1 MVPVAVLWS
10 LLALGAE
17 PGRSYQEI
25 KTEFRAALR
34 REASAQTFAE
44 RSAAIC
50 ELARMHREIV
60 ADARFPRDAALQD
73 YRREIAVR
81 LFSVQNELQRQL
93 RRERTTKG
101 TGPATAPVAGQDE
114 LIDAQSLAL
123 ASQLTLAGYCQGGP
137 IQLAAASSAPPPRG
151 GDMVADNGRGLVELI
166 QRTIRPEH
174 WDVNGGPGTIVYFAP
189 LRCLVVRASGEIHE
203 GVGGLIDGLRAAGP

>member
-1 MVPVAVLWS
+1 MVHVAVVWS
-10 LLALGAE
+10 LLALGAD
-17 PGRSYQEI
+17 PGRSYLDI

-34 REASAQTFAE
+34 REAAAQTFAE
-44 RSAAIC
+44 RSAAVC
-50 ELARMHREIV
+50 DLARIHREIV
-60 ADARFPRDAALQD
+60 ADERFPRDAALQD

-81 LFSVQNELQRQL
+81 LFSVQNDLQRQL
-93 RRERTTKG
+93 RRDRAKRG
-101 TGPATAPVAGQDE
+101 VGPASIPAAGPTD

-123 ASQLTLAGYCQGGP
+123 ANQLALAGYLQGGP
-137 IQLAAASSAPPPRG
+137 VQLAATGSAPPPRG
-151 GDMVADNGRGLVELI
+151 GDMTIDNGLGLVELI